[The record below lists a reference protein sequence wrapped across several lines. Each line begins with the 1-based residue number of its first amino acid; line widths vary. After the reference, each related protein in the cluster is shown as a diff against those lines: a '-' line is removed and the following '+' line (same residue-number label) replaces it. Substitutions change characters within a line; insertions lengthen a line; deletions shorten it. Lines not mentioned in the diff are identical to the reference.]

1 MTFFK
6 AHDRNRTGDLFL
18 TKEVLCRLSYMG
30 DKTKPVSINE
40 SCRSNPMW
48 LPFFL
53 RVAISLRRR
62 PPLQFH
68 LWSGKRDSN
77 PRPSAWKADAL
88 PLSYSRI
95 QLQNYGGEGR
105 IRTFEGRASGF
116 TARPLWPLGYLS
128 EHLFPGATEGIRTP
142 DPLITN
148 Q

>member
-1 MTFFK
+1 MSTTFFK

-18 TKEVLCRLSYMG
+18 TKDVLCRLSYMG
-30 DKTKPVSINE
+30 DCNFK
-40 SCRSNPMW
+40 
-48 LPFFL
+48 
-53 RVAISLRRR
+53 
-62 PPLQFH
+62 
-68 LWSGKRDSN
+68 WSGKRDSN

-88 PLSYSRI
+88 PLSYSRTHYI
-95 QLQNYGGEGR
+95 GATLCVCPSSFGPVSALAEAGPHKLSIYGGEGR

-128 EHLFPGATEGIRTP
+128 KHLFPGATEGIRTP